1 MWLGDMQHRWG
12 SAVAL
17 ALTAACLTGCR
28 GAGASTGLP
37 HRHAIRADQLLIL
50 SDVRLPKGH
59 PLLVDLE
66 RLRQDISTT
75 LDLPVQEQTVT
86 VYLFAD
92 EQRYAHYLQNTY
104 PNLPPRRAYFV
115 GTAREL
121 AVYTY
126 WGEKIQEDL
135 RHEYTHGVLHA
146 CLKDVPLWLDEG
158 LAEYF
163 EVVEPPVG
171 YNREYVAR
179 MAQLLAEGWRPD
191 LNRLEQLESVTQM
204 HKADYFEAWAWVHFL
219 LHESEDSRQV
229 LLDYLNVLR
238 DDPRPGRLS
247 VRLRATIP
255 HVDDRFLAYAAT
267 LGRTVTTAN
276 ATEGTR
282 RRS

>member
-1 MWLGDMQHRWG
+1 MVPSDTDRRWWCAAG
-12 SAVAL
+12 LLL
-17 ALTAACLTGCR
+17 AAACLWGCR
-28 GAGASTGLP
+28 GAGAATGLP
-37 HRHAIRADQLLIL
+37 QRHSIRADQLLIQ

-86 VYLFAD
+86 VYLFGD
-92 EQRYAHYLQNTY
+92 EKRYADYLQATY
-104 PNLPPRRAYFV
+104 PHLPPRRAYFV

-121 AVYTY
+121 AVYTF

-163 EVVEPPVG
+163 EVAEPPLG

-179 MAQLLAEGWRPD
+179 MSHLLANGWRPD
-191 LNRLEQLESVTQM
+191 LNRLEQLESVSQM
-204 HKADYFEAWAWVHFL
+204 QKADYFEAWAWVHFL
-219 LHESEDSRQV
+219 LHESDDSRGV
-229 LLDYLNVLR
+229 LLDYLRALR
-238 DDPRPGRLS
+238 ENPRPGRLS
-247 VRLRATIP
+247 ARLRSTIP
-255 HVDDRFLAYAAT
+255 HADERFLAYAAT
-267 LGRTVTTAN
+267 LGKTVATAS
-276 ATEGTR
+276 AAE
-282 RRS
+282 RSQR